1 MGKVTYS
8 FRKSAVFPSIFHAWT
23 GGIRRKWAEP
33 PYGTAFPVGR
43 FPRTGALW
51 EEKGGPDVLSADLL
65 RLFPT
70 GRSGCAMA
78 AARPDGRTVFSGVFP
93 SGHGRLPFRVL
104 KTMPQRS
111 PRVFFRTG
119 AHPSR
124 FRRGR
129 DVRRDSGVVSAPD
142 PDPDPGRGRGAV
154 NAADDRCRSCFSGH
168 GAFASPRVVPASLP
182 SPTFPERRAPC
193 RPAEKSALRAV
204 VMTRYGTVSPFC
216 RNLLSAPPATA
227 WNSGSRGVVC
237 GRPLS
242 VHA

>member
-33 PYGTAFPVGR
+33 PYGAAFPGGCVFRERVRSGRRKEARMCCLRIFSVFFRPDVAYARWRLSAPTAGRR
-43 FPRTGALW
+43 FPGA
-51 EEKGGPDVLSADLL
+51 
-65 RLFPT
+65 
-70 GRSGCAMA
+70 
-78 AARPDGRTVFSGVFP
+78 FP
-93 SGHGRLPFRVL
+93 SGHGRLPSRVL
-104 KTMPQRS
+104 KTMPQRF

-129 DVRRDSGVVSAPD
+129 DVCRDSGVVSAPD
-142 PDPDPGRGRGAV
+142 PGRGHGVV

-193 RPAEKSALRAV
+193 HPAEKSALRAV

-216 RNLLSAPPATA
+216 RNLFSAPPATA